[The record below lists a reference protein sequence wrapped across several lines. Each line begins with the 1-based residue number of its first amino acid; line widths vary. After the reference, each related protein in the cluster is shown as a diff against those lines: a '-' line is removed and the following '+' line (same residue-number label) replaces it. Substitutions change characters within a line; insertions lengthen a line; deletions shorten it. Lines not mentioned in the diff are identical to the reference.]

1 VPGSPTKK
9 WAFASRFRRDAFGWR
24 SRPAVA
30 RVKEAVVEIRNIAR
44 DDPTLAAEGAVLFL
58 TKVSAALAHVDGSS
72 GAIGTAVKRAIGA
85 LVPIIARATE
95 DEAIRGR
102 WLDRLWRALEED
114 EVPYIESL
122 GEFWGDLCGSEATAS
137 AWADRLLDA
146 TGDALDRT
154 AGEFR
159 YFVGTAPC
167 LSALFRARRY
177 SELIE
182 LVGEYKFWPYRRW
195 AADAL
200 VALGQKG
207 EALRAAESCR
217 SGFGPEPRIDRYCE
231 KLLLSSGLKDEAYR
245 RYGLTANRSGTR
257 LAWFRAVV
265 KKYPDR
271 SEAEILEDLVALTPK
286 DEGTWF
292 AAAKSAGLCDRAL
305 ELAKSSPC
313 DPRTLT
319 RAARD
324 FLDRNPAFALESG
337 LTAMHWMA
345 HGIGFE
351 INEADVVAAY
361 SCTLRAAG
369 RLNRESEARNRVR
382 GMLSGDASKRKLV
395 GRMVERLLAAG
406 VNCRCC

>member
-1 VPGSPTKK
+1 MSTVLPGP
-9 WAFASRFRRDAFGWR
+9 WVRRSKG
-24 SRPAVA
+24 
-30 RVKEAVVEIRNIAR
+30 
-44 DDPTLAAEGAVLFL
+44 
-58 TKVSAALAHVDGSS
+58 
-72 GAIGTAVKRAIGA
+72 AIGA
-85 LVPIIARATE
+85 LVPIIAGATN

-114 EVPYIESL
+114 EIPYIESL
-122 GEFWGDLCGSEATAS
+122 GESWGDLCGSEATAS
-137 AWADRLLDA
+137 AWADRLLDG
-146 TGDALDRT
+146 TGYALDRN

-167 LSALFRARRY
+167 LSALFHAGRY
-177 SELIE
+177 PELIE
-182 LVGEYKFWPYRRW
+182 LVGECKFWPYRRW

-200 VALGQKG
+200 IAPGRKS

-231 KLLLSSGLKDEAYR
+231 ELLLSSGMKDEAYR

-257 LAWFRAVV
+257 VAWFRAVA

-271 SEAEILEDLVALTPK
+271 SEAEILADLVALTPK
-286 DEGTWF
+286 DEGKWF
-292 AAAKSAGLCDRAL
+292 AAAKSAGLYDRAL
-305 ELAKSSPC
+305 ELARSSPC

-324 FLDRNPAFALESG
+324 FLNRNPEFSMEAG

-351 INEADVVAAY
+351 IKRADVAVAY
-361 SCTLRAAG
+361 SCTLKAAE
-369 RLNRESEARNRVR
+369 RLDRESEVLSRIRD
-382 GMLSGDASKRKLV
+382 MLEGDASNKKLV
-395 GRMVERLLAAG
+395 GRVVGRLLETES
-406 VNCRCC
+406 